1 MVVGHHTAVSST
13 PTSTS
18 PSEHGITYEK
28 NTGRAEM
35 CGFLF
40 IFLLKYCYTKW
51 NATAISV

>member
-18 PSEHGITYEK
+18 PSEHGIAYEK

>member
-13 PTSTS
+13 PISTS
-18 PSEHGITYEK
+18 LSEHGIAYEK
-28 NTGRAEM
+28 NTRRVEM